1 MNEDFKVRTVVY
13 NVNVAQRALSLL
25 SGHPAANDA
34 ARTVAVSVAAARWG
48 LGDATHGEDI
58 GESGDGSVGGNG
70 VAGDDRMARQDAVA
84 DDNSRTTKTDSGT
97 DTSGTDPSGT
107 RAATRRELLALADR
121 WLTLWRPHA

>member
-1 MNEDFKVRTVVY
+1 MYKR
-13 NVNVAQRALSLL
+13 Q
-25 SGHPAANDA
+25 
-34 ARTVAVSVAAARWG
+34 
-48 LGDATHGEDI
+48 DI
-58 GESGDGSVGGNG
+58 GESDNG
-70 VAGDDRMARQDAVA
+70 APGVNGAAGDDGLVQEDSVV